1 LGAATETAVA
11 KVTIFMDVFAVVVT
25 LVVVGGVN
33 SAGD

>member
-11 KVTIFMDVFAVVVT
+11 KVTIFMDVAVVVT